1 MQIKLLVEM
10 TEKIEFFSRELFLFE
25 AILLN
30 FVRLGELSQK
40 KKKLNLLID

>member
-10 TEKIEFFSRELFLFE
+10 TEKIEFFPRELLPFE

-30 FVRLGELSQK
+30 FLRLGEISQK
-40 KKKLNLLID
+40 KENNFIN